1 MPPHS
6 TPRTATTARD
16 PQQAKAAT
24 PIWGGFTGMVGTGGT
39 RVPTPLPHVA
49 QDQFHCTGRAPQPPC
64 RAAPAVHPTP
74 PHRGHYGRG
83 GWRGSGPQRG
93 PGAAGLH
100 RGGHLLSTRG
110 PHPRRVGAAPRGPTG
125 PKAGTRSLPC
135 TLPSHSCSLW
145 CDDGTWRT
153 GAGFADSGASTG
165 VRRHWSLV
173 VPASTHTTMP
183 TICPA
188 RCLLGIVV
196 CMGIGIHARPSLPF
210 AHE

>member
-1 MPPHS
+1 MPRLPH
-6 TPRTATTARD
+6 RF
-16 PQQAKAAT
+16 
-24 PIWGGFTGMVGTGGT
+24 GGRFTGMVGAGGT

-49 QDQFHCTGRAPQPPC
+49 EDHFHCTGRAPR

-83 GWRGSGPQRG
+83 GWRGSGPERG

-135 TLPSHSCSLW
+135 TLPSRSCCLW
-145 CDDGTWRT
+145 CDGSTWRT
-153 GAGFADSGASTG
+153 GAGFADSGASAG
-165 VRRHWSLV
+165 VRRHWSLCCSCKHTHHHAHHLPHAMLAGHRCLRGEWHTCTPL
-173 VPASTHTTMP
+173 PAV
-183 TICPA
+183 CPRLAA
-188 RCLLGIVV
+188 RCFCQSRLSPRAQ
-196 CMGIGIHARPSLPF
+196 M
-210 AHE
+210 